1 MTDQPPIMVLHGEGI
16 NCDQET
22 ALAVRTAGGTPIAT
36 HINDLVA
43 EPERLMQCAGLIIP
57 GGFSFGDDLGA
68 GRLLALRLK
77 YGALGDALRLFV
89 QSKKPIL
96 GICNGFQV
104 LTQIGLLPN
113 AKGVRE
119 VALAENQQGRF
130 LNCWVRL
137 EVPVQTSCFWM
148 QGMTGLYL
156 PIRHKE
162 GRVVFADPSVHQ
174 RLVDNGQIVLR
185 YQEDIN
191 GSTDRIAGI
200 CDPTGCILGL
210 MPHPEAFIFS
220 ETAPDG
226 DTVQADGLTLFQ
238 NMVQYCQQWTVD

>member
-22 ALAVRTAGGTPIAT
+22 ALAVRTAGGTPIPT

-43 EPERLMQCAGLIIP
+43 EPERLMRCAGLIIP

-77 YGALGDALRLFV
+77 YGALGDMLRLFV
-89 QSKKPIL
+89 QSEKPIL

-104 LTQIGLLPN
+104 LTQLGLLPN
-113 AKGVRE
+113 ANGVRE
-119 VALAENQQGRF
+119 VTLAENQQGRF

-137 EVPVQTSCFWM
+137 EVPVQASCFWL
-148 QGMTGLYL
+148 QGMTSLYL

-162 GRVVFADPSVHQ
+162 GRVVFSDPSVHQ

-185 YQEDIN
+185 YQEAMN

-220 ETAPDG
+220 ETAPNG
-226 DTVQADGLTLFQ
+226 DIVQAEGLTLFQ
-238 NMVQYCQQWTVD
+238 NMVQYCQQWTVG